1 MAAVTTQA
9 VLCTPIIRVIAITKQ
24 REERRA
30 TRLQAPGYITVVAGD
45 GRPVLCSGHRAD
57 WGGKIGNW
65 SKMLAN
71 TDGDWELLMIET
83 NHSLHW
89 TGLPALPCTF
99 TSFVGSL
106 SKFLPALLLHIN

>member
-57 WGGKIGNW
+57 WGGKIANW

-71 TDGDWELLMIET
+71 ANIVYSDQVIWE
-83 NHSLHW
+83 
-89 TGLPALPCTF
+89 
-99 TSFVGSL
+99 
-106 SKFLPALLLHIN
+106 KFFGCQHDLGNLGANVDTVNIASW